1 MSYVPH
7 APEERRRMLSA
18 VGVSCCEELFSEIPE
33 EARLRRELKL
43 PPPLSEWELMR
54 EMEDLAARNMQLNRV
69 PFFLG
74 AGSYRHFVP
83 AVVDALISRSEFYT
97 AYTPYQ
103 AEVSQGTLQAIYEF
117 QTMVCRLTGMD
128 VANASMYDGASAL
141 AEAAYMAMGATSKK
155 KLLISR
161 GVHPDYRRVLGTYL
175 LSGREADLREIPLK
189 DGLTDLKSLA
199 SALDENTAGVI
210 IQNPNFLGLIEDGPA
225 FQKLLQEMRTP
236 LIVSVVEPISLGVLR
251 NPGSYGAAIV
261 AGEGADLGLPLSFGG
276 PSLGLLAARS
286 EYLRRMPGRLAGR
299 TVDRDGKIAY
309 VLTLQA
315 REQHIRRE
323 KAVSNICSNEA
334 LCALAS
340 TIYLSVLGKEGLG
353 KVSELCLQK
362 AHYLKERLLSLPGF
376 EAPFAAPFFNEFV
389 LRSPISAKELN
400 RRLLERGIIG
410 GHELEQS
417 YPELKNCLLFCATET
432 TTRQDMEYLAEAIQK
447 AVGGTNV

>member
-7 APEERRRMLSA
+7 TPEERRQMLSA
-18 VGVSCCEELFSEIPE
+18 VGVYSCEELFSEIPE

-54 EMEDLAARNMQLNRV
+54 GMEDLAARNQELSRI
-69 PFFLG
+69 PSFLG
-74 AGSYRHFVP
+74 AGSYRHFIP

-117 QTMVCRLTGMD
+117 QSVVCRLTGMD

-141 AEAAYMAMGATSKK
+141 AEAASMVMGSASKNK
-155 KLLISR
+155 FLVSR
-161 GVHPDYRRVLGTYL
+161 AVHPDYRRVLKTYL
-175 LSGREADLREIPLK
+175 EGGREAEIQEIPLRN
-189 DGLTDLKSLA
+189 GLTDLEKLA
-199 SALDENTAGVI
+199 SALDERTAAVI
-210 IQNPNFLGLIEDGPA
+210 IQNPNFLGCVEDGPA
-225 FQKLLQEMRTP
+225 FRKLLQEVHTP

-261 AGEGADLGLPLSFGG
+261 AGEGAGLGLPPSFGG

-299 TVDRDGKIAY
+299 TLDRDGKTAY

-340 TIYLSVLGKEGLG
+340 TIYLSVMGKEGLG
-353 KVSELCLQK
+353 KVSELCLKK
-362 AHYLKERLLSLPGF
+362 AHYLKERLLALPGF
-376 EAPFAAPFFNEFV
+376 EVPFTAPFFNEFV
-389 LRSPISAKELN
+389 LRAPVPAKELN
-400 RRLLERGIIG
+400 RLLLEKGIIG
-410 GHELEQS
+410 GLELESS

-432 TTRQDMEYLAEAIQK
+432 TPREDMERLCEAMRSS
-447 AVGGTNV
+447 AGV